1 MRRRAGVGAIQRQK
15 IQQNKFKEKGS
26 ELQENQ
32 LEQVPFLLFVLN
44 SHANWYQYDSILA
57 SI

>member
-32 LEQVPFLLFVLN
+32 LEQV
-44 SHANWYQYDSILA
+44 
-57 SI
+57 